1 MTTLNINKSDDP
13 TYRYKMP
20 IITCQ
25 LQGGKIDGRSTILTN
40 LNDVTT
46 AFNTPSSIVLKFIG
60 FKKGLR
66 VTEKDNSIT
75 GHHTSNDIIDIIYQ
89 YIDKFV
95 ICPNCSIPELFP
107 IVEGK
112 KKKRKLFFKCSACC
126 QTVEKKGKNS
136 DENKGIDLI
145 LKYLENNDWKIKKG
159 NMVLSNDTDGLAAV
173 EDNSNEATLEDN
185 LSSFNPFED

>member
-1 MTTLNINKSDDP
+1 MTTLNINNSDDP
-13 TYRYKMP
+13 SYRYKMP
-20 IITCQ
+20 IVTCQ
-25 LQGGKIDGRSTILTN
+25 QQGGKIDGRSTILTN

-66 VTEKDNSIT
+66 VNDSNNSIT
-75 GHHTSNDIIDIIYQ
+75 GHHTSNDIIDIIFQ

-95 ICPNCSIPELFP
+95 ICPNCGIPELLP

-126 QTVEKKGKNS
+126 HTVEKNGKNN

-159 NMVLSNDTDGLAAV
+159 NMVLSNDVDEKEENLGAADDISDQV
-173 EDNSNEATLEDN
+173 N
-185 LSSFNPFED
+185 SFNPFDD